1 MNSLFAKIL
10 IWFLVTSAVAIIG
23 FGVLTTVSFT
33 ASEWREAP
41 FARSSTFL
49 LEEARRAYESGGP
62 AGLRAFLDRVQ
73 SSYQG
78 EAVLADAGG
87 HDVLTGKDES
97 GMLAGLRRRWFF
109 PVTRGDQILMAR
121 RSDDG
126 RYWFFL
132 LIPRHRV
139 SGWFLHPQYLWVL
152 AAVIALCW
160 ALARYLTRP
169 LRQTQAAI
177 ERFGRGDFS
186 VRTRSR
192 RRDELGEL
200 ARTFDRM
207 AEQIELLR
215 QAERRLLL
223 DVSHELRSPLARLGV
238 AIELA
243 RSGEDQE
250 AALDRLRKES
260 ERLNSLV
267 EELLQV
273 TRAECDP
280 SALRAAPLRLDE
292 VVAELVDDCRVEARA
307 RDCSI
312 ELRTPEPV
320 VVPGDRELL
329 RRAVENVVRNAIRY
343 APPKTAVEVAV
354 ANAPAAA
361 VVSVRDSGPGVPAE
375 ALGNIFDPFYR
386 VDADRNRS
394 TGGAGLGLAIARRA
408 IELHKGQ
415 VRASNA
421 QPGLLVEIRL
431 PANGRERPET

>member
-1 MNSLFAKIL
+1 
-10 IWFLVTSAVAIIG
+10 
-23 FGVLTTVSFT
+23 
-33 ASEWREAP
+33 
-41 FARSSTFL
+41 
-49 LEEARRAYESGGP
+49 
-62 AGLRAFLDRVQ
+62 
-73 SSYQG
+73 
-78 EAVLADAGG
+78 
-87 HDVLTGKDES
+87 VLTGKDES
-97 GMLAGLRRRWFF
+97 GMLARLRRRWFF

-139 SGWFLHPQYLWVL
+139 SGWFLDPRYLWVL

-243 RSGEDQE
+243 RSGEDHE

-280 SALRAAPLRLDE
+280 SALRAAPLR
-292 VVAELVDDCRVEARA
+292 ARA
-307 RDCSI
+307 RPWSCRS
-312 ELRTPEPV
+312 RTSAGCAASPSARTSWAGSGAPTRRIRS
-320 VVPGDRELL
+320 PRSAKDSGDRAQASTSRACQSASSS
-329 RRAVENVVRNAIRY
+329 RRSRAAGARRTSSA
-343 APPKTAVEVAV
+343 AGAV
-354 ANAPAAA
+354 A
-361 VVSVRDSGPGVPAE
+361 SG
-375 ALGNIFDPFYR
+375 N
-386 VDADRNRS
+386 
-394 TGGAGLGLAIARRA
+394 GLGCSAAWPPRGR
-408 IELHKGQ
+408 
-415 VRASNA
+415 S
-421 QPGLLVEIRL
+421 IR
-431 PANGRERPET
+431 

>member
-23 FGVLTTVSFT
+23 FGVLTAVSFT

-41 FARSSTFL
+41 FARSSAFL

-97 GMLAGLRRRWFF
+97 GMLARLRRRWFF

-139 SGWFLHPQYLWVL
+139 SGWFLDPRYLWVL

-250 AALDRLRKES
+250 AE
-260 ERLNSLV
+260 
-267 EELLQV
+267 
-273 TRAECDP
+273 
-280 SALRAAPLRLDE
+280 
-292 VVAELVDDCRVEARA
+292 
-307 RDCSI
+307 I
-312 ELRTPEPV
+312 
-320 VVPGDRELL
+320 G
-329 RRAVENVVRNAIRY
+329 
-343 APPKTAVEVAV
+343 
-354 ANAPAAA
+354 
-361 VVSVRDSGPGVPAE
+361 
-375 ALGNIFDPFYR
+375 
-386 VDADRNRS
+386 
-394 TGGAGLGLAIARRA
+394 
-408 IELHKGQ
+408 
-415 VRASNA
+415 RASC
-421 QPGLLVEIRL
+421 
-431 PANGRERPET
+431 RERV